1 MPDYI
6 VPEELLKRL
15 LNEAA
20 QTAVKQFDLEHPC
33 RLSPEERG
41 VVHSLHEAM
50 AEEGA
55 NHGTIRVIVQIGK
68 SFQDV
73 TRSFRRA
80 FVVILI
86 LSAFA
91 VVMLFFGR
99 EAALKFLK

>member
-55 NHGTIRVIVQIGK
+55 NHGTIRIIIQMGK

-73 TRSFRRA
+73 TKSFRRA
-80 FVVILI
+80 GMVILI
-86 LSAFA
+86 LSVF
-91 VVMLFFGR
+91 VLLTLVFGR
-99 EAALKFLK
+99 DVAMKVFK

>member
-50 AEEGA
+50 VEEGA
-55 NHGTIRVIVQIGK
+55 NHGTIRIIIQMGK

-73 TRSFRRA
+73 TKSFRRA
-80 FVVILI
+80 GMVILI
-86 LSAFA
+86 LSVFVLLAL
-91 VVMLFFGR
+91 VFGQDV
-99 EAALKFLK
+99 AMKVFK

>member
-33 RLSPEERG
+33 RLSPEERS

-55 NHGTIRVIVQIGK
+55 NHGTIRIIIQMGK

-73 TRSFRRA
+73 TKSFRRA
-80 FVVILI
+80 GMVILI
-86 LSAFA
+86 LSVFILLAL
-91 VVMLFFGR
+91 VFGR
-99 EAALKFLK
+99 DVAMKVFK